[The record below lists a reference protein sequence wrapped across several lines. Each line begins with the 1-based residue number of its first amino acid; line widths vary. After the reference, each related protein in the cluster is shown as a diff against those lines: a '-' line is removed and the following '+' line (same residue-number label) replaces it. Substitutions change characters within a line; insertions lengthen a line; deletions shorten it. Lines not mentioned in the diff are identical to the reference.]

1 MRRAQELISRQPY
14 KVVLLTTTVVIV
26 SITLVSIP
34 GLVLVLVL
42 VLLVLLLLFWGW
54 FLGSTPGAKMG
65 RTPLH
70 LAGEFVRAAY
80 RVS

>member
-42 VLLVLLLLFWGW
+42 VLLLQVVVVVV
-54 FLGSTPGAKMG
+54 GATDKTVIRSKMG
-65 RTPLH
+65 NVTG
-70 LAGEFVRAAY
+70 AC
-80 RVS
+80 